1 MDTFIRES
9 IFWLQGHLS
18 AEALTL
24 WLFLV
29 CVVAILALFRTYG
42 VFGLYVYNALAIIFA
57 NIQVLRF
64 TQYAN
69 FSEPVALGT
78 VIFTTT
84 YFVND
89 LITEHYGIEYA
100 KKSVTLSFWTQI
112 LVILWM
118 LLALGHPLPAA
129 DISTSEALST
139 AHSNYTA
146 MLQLFTPS
154 SRILIASLAAYIC
167 SQWLDILIFNRLSI
181 MTKKK
186 FVWFRQNAAMFVSG
200 IVDTFIFSFLAW
212 MLLSETSI
220 SWSELFFGYVLSSQ
234 VIRVIL
240 NISFT
245 PFMYMSYNYAPNRT
259 KVFI

>member
-1 MDTFIRES
+1 MDTYIRES
-9 IFWLQGHLS
+9 IFWLQNNVS

-24 WLFLV
+24 WLFLI

-42 VFGLYVYNALAIIFA
+42 VFGLYVYNSLAIIFA

-64 TQYAN
+64 TQYEY
-69 FSEPVALGT
+69 FSDPVALGT

-100 KKSVTLSFWTQI
+100 KKSITLSFWTQI

-118 LLALGHPLPAA
+118 LLALGHPLP
-129 DISTSEALST
+129 DSNINQTLST
-139 AHSNYTA
+139 AHNNYTA

-154 SRILIASLAAYIC
+154 SRILIASLIAYIC
-167 SQWLDILIFNRLSI
+167 SQWLDVFIFNRLRTL
-181 MTKKK
+181 TKKR
-186 FVWFRQNAAMFVSG
+186 FVWFRQNTAMFVSG
-200 IVDTFIFSFLAW
+200 VIDTFIFSFLAW
-212 MLLSETSI
+212 IFLSETPI
-220 SWSELFFGYVLSSQ
+220 NWHELFFGYVISSQ
-234 VIRVIL
+234 ILRVIL

-245 PFMYMSYNYAPNRT
+245 PFMYMSYNCAPNKT
-259 KVFI
+259 KIFI

>member
-1 MDTFIRES
+1 MDTIIRES
-9 IFWLQGHLS
+9 IFWLQAHLS

-24 WLFLV
+24 WLFLA
-29 CVVAILALFRTYG
+29 CIIAILSLFKSYG

-64 TQYAN
+64 TQYEY

-100 KKSVTLSFWTQI
+100 KKSITLSFWTQI

-118 LLALGHPLPAA
+118 LLALGHPLPVAN
-129 DISTSEALST
+129 TNEALNE
-139 AHSNYTA
+139 AHNNYTA

-154 SRILIASLAAYIC
+154 SRILIASLAAYVC
-167 SQWLDILIFNRLSI
+167 SQWLDILIFNRLRI
-181 MTKKK
+181 LTKQR
-186 FVWFRQNAAMFVSG
+186 FVWLRQNAAMFISG
-200 IVDTFIFSFLAW
+200 LVDTFIFSFLAW
-212 MLLSETSI
+212 MLLSETAI
-220 SWSELFFGYVLSSQ
+220 GWHELFFGYVLSSQ
-234 VIRVIL
+234 IVRVIL
-240 NISFT
+240 NICFT

-259 KVFI
+259 KIFI